1 MCYHAAEINLLKS
14 TLQKEKEKATKE
26 KNEMVNSHQAQ
37 LTIERQKHVAE
48 VEQLKEKMG
57 SLEQSLATH
66 NEATDQE
73 IIMHLEA
80 ARDLWGRELS
90 RRYPSSDLSF
100 MKLIDVVNYVEEQTL
115 NATEQNVNH

>member
-1 MCYHAAEINLLKS
+1 MCYYAAEINLLRS
-14 TLQKEKEKATKE
+14 TLQVEKEKATKE
-26 KNEMVNSHQAQ
+26 KNEMTKSHQVQ
-37 LTIERQKHVAE
+37 LAVEKQKHVAE
-48 VEQLKEKMG
+48 VGQMKEKIG

-90 RRYPSSDLSF
+90 KRYPSSDLSF
-100 MKLIDVVNYVEEQTL
+100 MKLIDVVNYVEEQTE
-115 NATEQNVNH
+115 NAANQNVNH